1 MTALIPLTI
10 SGIIAL
16 VMAGVFA
23 VIYKTYPKN
32 IHGIKEWMIAL
43 LVLSSSLPLFI
54 LRGKIPDFIS
64 IVIANALILIGFYLI
79 NYGTRKFH
87 NSEEKISP
95 WHIGYIFFCV
105 LTTCYFTFIDDN
117 IVIRTANNALFSL
130 MILLHHFVYVYRN
143 FRPSPG
149 RSLLFFALAVV
160 IFSRLFRI
168 ETIILGIDLPQR
180 LFDESIS
187 QLINFIAPSITIP
200 LSTISF
206 ILLTSEKLNEHL
218 NYISRHDPLTG
229 CLNKQ
234 FGMQELT
241 KEIARSKRYH
251 SKLSIMLLDLD
262 KFKYIN
268 DKHGHLIGDSVLV
281 DFSQKAR
288 TCLRTTDIFI
298 RFGGDEFF
306 AILPNTSQHQARLV
320 AERIHEAA
328 MTKFSPAW
336 TVSIGISEWKG
347 EQDNSNALFSRA
359 DHALYQAK
367 RSGRNNTQVS

>member
-1 MTALIPLTI
+1 MTALIPLII
-10 SGIIAL
+10 SGTIAL

-32 IHGIKEWMIAL
+32 IYGIKEWMIAL
-43 LVLSSSLPLFI
+43 LVLSSALPLFI
-54 LRGKIPDFIS
+54 LRGKIPDFVS
-64 IVIANALILIGFYLI
+64 IIIANTLIICGFYLI

-87 NSEEKISP
+87 NPEEKILP
-95 WHIGYIFFCV
+95 WHIGYIIFCV
-105 LTTCYFTFIDDN
+105 LLTCYFTYVDDN

-130 MILLHHFVYVYRN
+130 MILTHQFIYVYRN
-143 FRPSPG
+143 FQPSPG
-149 RSLLFFALAVV
+149 RNLLIFALVVV
-160 IFSRLFRI
+160 ILSRVFRI
-168 ETIILGIDLPQR
+168 ETIILGIDLPQG
-180 LFDESIS
+180 LFDGSVS

-218 NYISRHDPLTG
+218 NFISRHDLLTG

-234 FGMQELT
+234 FGMQELN
-241 KEIARSKRYH
+241 KEIARTKRYH
-251 SKLSIMLLDLD
+251 SKLSIMLIDLD
-262 KFKYIN
+262 NFKHIN

-306 AILPNTSQHQARLV
+306 VILTNTSQHQARLV

-328 MTKFSPAW
+328 MSNFSPAW

-347 EQDNSNALFSRA
+347 EQDNTNALFSRA
-359 DHALYQAK
+359 DYALYEAK
-367 RSGRNNTQVS
+367 NSGRNNTQVV